1 MTRAEAREYMM
12 TVAFQ
17 MDALNNFDIDKEE
30 KFLGFALGKQKE
42 YCSDIFSILC
52 NKKDEIDEC
61 IQKHCVK
68 WDIKRMPKTDIAI
81 LRIAVAEILYAEVP
95 SAVSV
100 NEAVELAKKYG
111 EESSPSYIN
120 GILGAIVKAKESTKK
135 KD

>member
-1 MTRAEAREYMM
+1 
-12 TVAFQ
+12 
-17 MDALNNFDIDKEE
+17 
-30 KFLGFALGKQKE
+30 
-42 YCSDIFSILC
+42 
-52 NKKDEIDEC
+52 
-61 IQKHCVK
+61 
-68 WDIKRMPKTDIAI
+68 MPKTDIAI
-81 LRIAVAEILYAEVP
+81 LRSAVAEILYAEVP